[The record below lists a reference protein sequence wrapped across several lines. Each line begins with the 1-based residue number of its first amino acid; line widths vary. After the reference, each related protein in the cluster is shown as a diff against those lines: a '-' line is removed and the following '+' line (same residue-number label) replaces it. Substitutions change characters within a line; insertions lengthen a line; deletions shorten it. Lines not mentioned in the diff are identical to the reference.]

1 MELEPR
7 HLSRTASTAQARR
20 TLKRSSTKPPKKP
33 TVRQVFALAAVLC
46 EREGIEFPA
55 TRDAASELIERL
67 RLETGHPR
75 PRREDTGGLRPE
87 RLVMPVR

>member
-7 HLSRTASTAQARR
+7 HFSRTASTAHER
-20 TLKRSSTKPPKKP
+20 TTLERPPKKPVGKP
-33 TVRQVFALAAVLC
+33 TVRQVFALAAALC

-75 PRREDTGGLRPE
+75 PRREDTGGLQHE
-87 RLVMPVR
+87 RRVVRVR

>member
-7 HLSRTASTAQARR
+7 DLSRTAATMPAR
-20 TLKRSSTKPPKKP
+20 KPPKKP
-33 TVRQVFALAAVLC
+33 SVRQVFALAAVLC
-46 EREGIEFPA
+46 EREGLEFPA

-75 PRREDTGGLRPE
+75 PRREDTGGLRE
-87 RLVMPVR
+87 RLVVRVR